1 METDY
6 IYMHTPRMIELP
18 AGACTMSIVPVVPV
32 TDMVKK
38 NSGIF
43 VGTLIVFTSVVGLK
57 TPDAPMID
65 PSPGGTAAWHGG
77 LLPGR
82 MHGLPYAY
90 TGDTACKP
98 RFNTSLNY
106 HMEEKYMFKKNTKIF
121 LSQSTES
128 SLKRISYHFYMS
140 LKKSSK

>member
-1 METDY
+1 
-6 IYMHTPRMIELP
+6 MI
-18 AGACTMSIVPVVPV
+18 
-32 TDMVKK
+32 
-38 NSGIF
+38 
-43 VGTLIVFTSVVGLK
+43 LIVFTSED
-57 TPDAPMID
+57 PNAPMLD

-128 SLKRISYHFYMS
+128 SLKRISYYFYMS